1 MKVSLEWLL
10 QQSGLKGLRCIT
22 GESLLRKKKF
32 QGISVLDN
40 PNATRWVKEGE
51 LVITSGYILEEQ
63 KEKKRHDHQRTDRG
77 RLYRIGN

>member
-40 PNATRWVKEGE
+40 PNATRGVKEGE
-51 LVITSGYILEEQ
+51 LVITSG
-63 KEKKRHDHQRTDRG
+63 
-77 RLYRIGN
+77 